1 MSDRRE
7 IPEDSEFV
15 ETPLF
20 MIIVLIALEYPPR
33 DEGGVSLSPGEE
45 LLAVGVSSRW
55 PAHDDDDHHHCHHH
69 FHNQDYSEDNQ
80 SL

>member
-1 MSDRRE
+1 MPDRRE

-20 MIIVLIALEYPPR
+20 MIIVLKAFEYPPR

-45 LLAVGVSSRW
+45 LLAVGVSSR
-55 PAHDDDDHHHCHHH
+55 
-69 FHNQDYSEDNQ
+69 
-80 SL
+80 